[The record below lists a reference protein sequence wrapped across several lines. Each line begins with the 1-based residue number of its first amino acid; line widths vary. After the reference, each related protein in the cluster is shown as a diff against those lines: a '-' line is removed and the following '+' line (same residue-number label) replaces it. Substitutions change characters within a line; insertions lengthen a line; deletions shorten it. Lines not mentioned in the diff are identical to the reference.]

1 MADLDY
7 TIQKLLNNQKT
18 TEEYAEIILR
28 HCKTLKTWSYIHTNE
43 FGGMV
48 KVPVLRELKKFFR
61 EKGLRLSG
69 TCEVHKNRD
78 DFDRKDI
85 DRSNLG
91 IETEGWHKFMLCK
104 L

>member
-1 MADLDY
+1 MADLDCSI
-7 TIQKLLNNQKT
+7 TRLLNNQKS
-18 TEEYAEIILR
+18 TEECAEVILR
-28 HCKTLKTWSYIHTNE
+28 HCKTLRTWSYIHTDE

-61 EKGLRLSG
+61 EKELRLAG

-85 DRSNLG
+85 DWLNREM
-91 IETEGWHKFMLCK
+91 ETEGWHKFMLCI